1 MTPLRVLPTNVVLD
15 RICISKTQMYRLINS
30 GEFPK
35 PIPIGL
41 QRVGFI
47 EDEVNAWIEQR
58 MRMRDEG
65 VGAEM
70 RRARGVRGFGGRR

>member
-15 RICISKTQMYRLINS
+15 RICMSKTQLYRLINS

-47 EDEVNAWIEQR
+47 EDEVNVWIEQR

-70 RRARGVRGFGGRR
+70 RRARSERAAGGRR